1 MTCDEKQPTAGSNGR
16 GALPGNRKLGSI
28 FNSDIDGLLYLSS
41 DNRELGSVFNSDING
56 LLWVS
61 SGADSGPDEYR
72 QMVRDMLG
80 YGMTVLAQNVGLPD
94 PVIYRSQVA
103 TSFDKYLVEETLN
116 TPQIV
121 AQAENV
127 ESVRESAQ
135 RQADAMRRLLEAGT
149 DPFAITIE
157 ECRAQ
162 GVPIVASYRMNSED
176 WYGNNYRFS
185 DFEREHPEWR
195 VRYAHYSEEWQA
207 WKAYNDAHGEP
218 TDEFAGCLDP
228 AVPEVHEHRMAI
240 FREVAEDYDIDGIE
254 FDWRRM
260 THMISDPLRNHPIL
274 TRMVRE
280 TRQMLDEVAKKKG
293 RDRLLL
299 GVRVCPSLDTPQAEA
314 DYEFSDSPYGDL
326 SCTEVGLD
334 VRTWIAEELVDYVC
348 PSLSWPR
355 LPGVP
360 RTKEF
365 VELAKGENVGIYPTV
380 FPLPTWG
387 EDSQNPTHDS
397 LDARRRHKD
406 EIVRAALQCYEDG
419 ADGISTY
426 NWQRDDPES
435 LIRERLRRHFSSKVY
450 GRACEGYSRVSMQV
464 HPALAKP
471 QALRELLAADPPTA
485 GLSPDAKEE

>member
-1 MTCDEKQPTAGSNGR
+1 MPHDDERPDDGRESSGSL
-16 GALPGNRKLGSI
+16 ADNRRLGSI
-28 FNSDIDGLLYLSS
+28 FNSDIDGLLNLSS
-41 DNRELGSVFNSDING
+41 DNRQLGSVFNGDING

-61 SGADSGPDEYR
+61 SGSDSGPDEYR
-72 QMVRDMLG
+72 QLVRDMLS
-80 YGMTVLAQNVGLPD
+80 YGMTTLAQNVGLPD
-94 PVIYRSQVA
+94 PVIYRSRIA
-103 TSFDKYLVEETLN
+103 TGFDKHLVDVVLKTRELTD
-116 TPQIV
+116 
-121 AQAENV
+121 QAADI
-127 ESVRESAQ
+127 ESIRESTQ
-135 RQADAMRRLLEAGT
+135 RQADAMRRLLQQDT
-149 DPFAITIE
+149 DPFTITIE
-157 ECRAQ
+157 ECRKR

-176 WYGNNYRFS
+176 FYGNSYLLS

-260 THMISDPLRNHPIL
+260 THMISDPWSNHPIL

-280 TRQMLDEVAKKKG
+280 TRAMLDEVAAKKG

-299 GVRVCPSLDTPQAEA
+299 GVRVCPSLDTPQKEA
-314 DYEFSDSPYGDL
+314 DYQFSDSPYGDL
-326 SCTEVGLD
+326 SCSEVGLD

-355 LPGVP
+355 LPGLP
-360 RTKEF
+360 RTSEF
-365 VELAKGENVGIYPTV
+365 VELAKGKNIGIYPTV

-387 EDSQNPTHDS
+387 ENSVDPTHDS

-426 NWQRDDPES
+426 NWQRDAPDSP
-435 LIRERLRRHFSSKVY
+435 IRQRLRQHFDSPVY
-450 GRACEGYSRVSMQV
+450 GRSCEGYSRVNMQV
-464 HPALAKP
+464 HPALADP
-471 QALRELLAADPPTA
+471 AALRALLDVDPPAA
-485 GLSPDAKEE
+485 GLT